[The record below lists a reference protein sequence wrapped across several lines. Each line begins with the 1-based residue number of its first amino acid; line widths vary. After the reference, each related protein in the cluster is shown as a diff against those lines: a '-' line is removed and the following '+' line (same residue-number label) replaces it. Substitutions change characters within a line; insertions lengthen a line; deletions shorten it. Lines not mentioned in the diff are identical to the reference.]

1 MGERTIVVCDVCGK
15 PAAERVTI
23 RIGDRSVQ
31 KDLCQ
36 THLAELINGTRAARR
51 GRRPALG
58 ETAKAPRPRARAAR
72 KPSTRKRPAGPAAR
86 AAAKT

>member
-1 MGERTIVVCDVCGK
+1 MGERTIVVCDACGK
-15 PAAERVTI
+15 LAAERVTI
-23 RIGDRSVQ
+23 RIGDGSVQ

-36 THLAELINGTRAARR
+36 AHLAELIKGSRAARR

-58 ETAKAPRPRARAAR
+58 EAAKPPRPHVRAAR

-86 AAAKT
+86 ATAKT